1 MSIREHKPKTSG
13 FLRSHTNLISPQS
26 THQVRPIAFLKNPA
40 IPLDLLTS
48 FIPHTP
54 TIPQAR
60 ISPIDEIHNDP
71 SADQATDKVESRTK
85 NTSKAMVLSTQRSS
99 QHLPLSQGALSSQ
112 AMDPRNSQNPRN
124 HKDGQGNPS
133 QQDKFPSQAGLYTPQ
148 DHQKNPIRGAND
160 HSTGVNHLNRPP
172 TQDSNVHN
180 ANNRPVKA
188 QDYATYPGNMKE
200 ADRIGN
206 SSSGLPRGNITSG
219 QTDSAHKQD
228 TLKVNMPPPPRY
240 DNKCIPI
247 VPERQAYN
255 GQTPAQTPPAL
266 PREQAPMT
274 LEFREF
280 RNEFQ
285 AEEEFDELGEDYDN
299 FEEPTPVE
307 HGPVGVP
314 PPDASRIRYQHPF
327 EISNNVSQ
335 SSSRY
340 DADSRFGKTSYG
352 HRSNRPDDPIT
363 PIHVGRNINSST
375 KLPRR
380 VPTNGYNSYS
390 MPGRPSFDDELA
402 LGGVPSRRIP
412 MAESVLTFDESGQ
425 PVTPDRNG
433 GGDKSIFNFT
443 PSAKDSEA
451 EKEVVPEPEAR
462 FKIPVELEDPFA
474 LIRSFI
480 DREKVFEGVLKF
492 TGDPKF
498 QPTWATIKE
507 GHTKLSSSLN
517 STHYHFESVDGSL
530 TKLVE
535 IKDKELERKIGLTKR
550 YAEAGS
556 DLSEHCSMMQLATR
570 NNVKRKKIEMEV
582 D

>member
-1 MSIREHKPKTSG
+1 MSIREHRPKSSG

-26 THQVRPIAFLKNPA
+26 THQVRPIAFLKTTA

-60 ISPIDEIHNDP
+60 ISPIDELHIDP
-71 SADQATDKVESRTK
+71 SADQATDKVESPTED
-85 NTSKAMVLSTQRSS
+85 TSKAMVLSTQKSS
-99 QHLPLSQGALSSQ
+99 QHLPLNQDALSSQ
-112 AMDPRNSQNPRN
+112 PMDPRKSQNLRN
-124 HKDGQGNPS
+124 HNAGQGNPP
-133 QQDKFPSQAGLYTPQ
+133 QQGKLPSQAGLSTPQ
-148 DHQKNPIRGAND
+148 DHQKDPIRGVTD
-160 HSTGVNHLNRPP
+160 HSTRVNHLDRPP
-172 TQDSNVHN
+172 PQEANVHN
-180 ANNRPVKA
+180 ANNRPVQA
-188 QDYATYPGNMKE
+188 QGYATYPGNMKDV
-200 ADRIGN
+200 DRIGN
-206 SSSGLPRGNITSG
+206 NSSGLPRGNITSG
-219 QTDSAHKQD
+219 QTDNAHKQD

-240 DNKCIPI
+240 DNKGIPLI
-247 VPERQAYN
+247 QPERQAYN
-255 GQTPAQTPPAL
+255 GQTPAQTPRAL
-266 PREQAPMT
+266 PREQALMT
-274 LEFREF
+274 HQFRSDV
-280 RNEFQ
+280 Q
-285 AEEEFDELGEDYDN
+285 AEEEFDELGEDYDD
-299 FEEPTPVE
+299 FEEPTPVD

-314 PPDASRIRYQHPF
+314 PPDAARIRYQHPF
-327 EISNNVSQ
+327 KSSNNVSQ

-340 DADSRFGKTSYG
+340 DADSRFGKTSYD
-352 HRSNRPDDPIT
+352 HRSNRPDDPHT
-363 PIHVGRNINSST
+363 PIHLGRHIKSSA
-375 KLPRR
+375 KPPRR
-380 VPTNGYNSYS
+380 IPTNGYNSYS
-390 MPGRPSFDDELA
+390 MPAGPSFDDELA
-402 LGGVPSRRIP
+402 LGGVPSRSIP
-412 MAESVLTFDESGQ
+412 MEESVLTFDESGR
-425 PVTPDRNG
+425 PVTPERHSGRDE
-433 GGDKSIFNFT
+433 SIFNFT

-451 EKEVVPEPEAR
+451 EKEVVPEAEAR

-480 DREKVFEGVLKF
+480 DREKVFEGVLKY

-517 STHYHFESVDGSL
+517 STHHHFESVEGSL

>member
-1 MSIREHKPKTSG
+1 MSIREHKPKSSG

-54 TIPQAR
+54 TLPQAR
-60 ISPIDEIHNDP
+60 ISPIDELHIDP
-71 SADQATDKVESRTK
+71 SANQATDKVESQPDD
-85 NTSKAMVLSTQRSS
+85 TSKAMVLSTHRSS
-99 QHLPLSQGALSSQ
+99 QHLTSNQGALSSQ
-112 AMDPRNSQNPRN
+112 AMDPRKSQNPRN
-124 HKDGQGNPS
+124 HNDGQGNPS
-133 QQDKFPSQAGLYTPQ
+133 HQGKLPSQAGLSTPQ
-148 DHQKNPIRGAND
+148 DHQKNPIRGATD
-160 HSTGVNHLNRPP
+160 HSTRVNHLSRPP
-172 TQDSNVHN
+172 PQEANVHN

-200 ADRIGN
+200 ADRIGKN
-206 SSSGLPRGNITSG
+206 SSGLPRGNITSG
-219 QTDSAHKQD
+219 QTDNAHKHD

-240 DNKCIPI
+240 DNKGIPI
-247 VPERQAYN
+247 VQPERQAYN
-255 GQTPAQTPPAL
+255 GQTPAQTPRAL
-266 PREQAPMT
+266 PREQVPMT
-274 LEFREF
+274 HQF
-280 RNEFQ
+280 RNDDQ
-285 AEEEFDELGEDYDN
+285 AEEEFDELGKDYDN

-307 HGPVGVP
+307 HGPVGFP
-314 PPDASRIRYQHPF
+314 STDAAQIRYQYPLKG
-327 EISNNVSQ
+327 SNNVSQ

-340 DADSRFGKTSYG
+340 DAESRFGKTSYG
-352 HRSNRPDDPIT
+352 YRSNRPDDPHT
-363 PIHVGRNINSST
+363 PIHLGRNIKPSA
-375 KLPRR
+375 KPPRK
-380 VPTNGYNSYS
+380 VPSHGYNSYS

-412 MAESVLTFDESGQ
+412 MEESVLTFDESGQ
-425 PVTPDRNG
+425 PVTPERHLG
-433 GGDKSIFNFT
+433 REESTFNFT

-451 EKEVVPEPEAR
+451 EKEAVPEPEAR

-480 DREKVFEGVLKF
+480 DREKVFEGVLKY

-507 GHTKLSSSLN
+507 GHTNLSSSLN
-517 STHYHFESVDGSL
+517 STHHHFESVEGSL